1 MNHYGGLDCGTGV
14 ALNPGMRTRKAARQ
28 EFEAQAL
35 PHLSCL
41 YSAAMRLCRNPAD
54 AQDLVQDTILRAY
67 GAWDRFIAGSNCRAW
82 LLRILTNGYINGY
95 RKGRSHRKFAE
106 RPGGEP
112 VELLYGKERCAAN
125 ADPERALVE
134 PLLGDEVSAA
144 LADLPEDY
152 HLVVVLADLE
162 GLKYKEV
169 AEAIG
174 CPVGTVMSRL
184 FRARRALEE
193 RLAPYAATQYAIR
206 RAA

>member
-1 MNHYGGLDCGTGV
+1 
-14 ALNPGMRTRKAARQ
+14 MRTRKTAARR

-35 PHLSCL
+35 PHLDAL
-41 YSAAMRLCRNPAD
+41 YAAGMRLCRNPSD
-54 AQDLVQDTILRAY
+54 AQDLVQDTMMRAY

-95 RKGRSHRKFAE
+95 RRGRSHRKFAQ
-106 RPGGEP
+106 RPGDEP
-112 VELLYGKERCAAN
+112 IEMLYGKERCDAN
-125 ADPERALVE
+125 ADPERAITD

-144 LADLPEDY
+144 LAELPEDY
-152 HLVVVLADLE
+152 RLVVELADLQ
-162 GLKYKEV
+162 GMKYKEV
-169 AEAIG
+169 ADAIG

-193 RLAPYAATQYAIR
+193 RLAPYAASEYAIR